1 MDIKLPEREAY
12 QLQRKIIEIRSRI
25 QLLETELI
33 YIPIAN
39 VGDFME
45 RARIYSCE
53 MEKLRLKCS
62 EALTLLT
69 SHQTTNRLPGM

>member
-25 QLLETELI
+25 QLVETELV
-33 YIPIAN
+33 YLPIAN
-39 VGDFME
+39 VSDFME
-45 RARIYSCE
+45 RVRKYSSE
-53 MEKLRLKCS
+53 MEKLRFKCS